1 MVKIGHFA
9 AIGFTL
15 IFGFSYMFSKIAL
28 TYVSPMGLV
37 AYRYLFAFV
46 ALELLRRLHLVD
58 IQFKRFNL
66 KIMGLIVL
74 FQPILYSVFST
85 YGLNLIASS
94 EAIMMIALIPVFA
107 GIISAIVLKEVPTL
121 KQILFILISVAGVV
135 YIQVSLQS
143 VESSSRPIG
152 FLLILISVIS
162 GAMYNVISR
171 AASTSMRAID
181 ITYGMMVAGVVV
193 FNLVYLTELLRLGTP
208 GLYIEN
214 LSELRLVFPVL
225 YLGLLSTVAAFFLLN
240 FALSKLPA
248 HVVSIYANLVTVIG
262 IFAGYVIL
270 SETLFAFHFIG
281 SLFIILGVYGTVM
294 TQRRLLPKPPK
305 PL

>member
-37 AYRYLFAFV
+37 AYRYLFAFM

-107 GIISAIVLKEVPTL
+107 GLISAIVLKEVPTF
-121 KQILFILISVAGVV
+121 KQILFILISVGGVV

-143 VESSSRPIG
+143 VASSSRPLG
-152 FLLILISVIS
+152 FLLVLISVMS

-171 AASTSMRAID
+171 AASKSMRAID
-181 ITYGMMVAGVVV
+181 ITYGMMVAGVIV
-193 FNLVYLTELLRLGTP
+193 FNIVYLTELLRLGTP

-214 LSELRLVFPVL
+214 LSELRLIFPVL

-270 SETLFAFHFIG
+270 NETLFTFHFVG
-281 SLFIILGVYGTVM
+281 SLLIIFGVYGTVISQKKSV
-294 TQRRLLPKPPK
+294 TIKK
-305 PL
+305 VI

>member
-58 IQFKRFNL
+58 VQFKRFNL

-107 GIISAIVLKEVPTL
+107 GLISAIVLKEVPTL
-121 KQILFILISVAGVV
+121 KQILFILISVGGVI

-143 VESSSRPIG
+143 VESSSRPLG
-152 FLLILISVIS
+152 FLLVLISVIS

-171 AASTSMRAID
+171 AASKSMRAID
-181 ITYGMMVAGVVV
+181 ITYGMMVAGVIV
-193 FNLVYLTELLRLGTP
+193 FNGVYLTELFRLGTP

-214 LSELRLVFPVL
+214 LSELRLIFPVL

-270 SETLFAFHFIG
+270 NETLFTFHFIG
-281 SLFIILGVYGTVM
+281 SLFIILGVYGTVISQKKAV
-294 TQRRLLPKPPK
+294 TIKK
-305 PL
+305 VI

>member
-46 ALELLRRLHLVD
+46 ALELLRRWHLVD

-94 EAIMMIALIPVFA
+94 EAIMMIALIPIFA

-121 KQILFILISVAGVV
+121 KQVLFILISVAGVI

-143 VESSSRPIG
+143 VESSSRPLG
-152 FLLILISVIS
+152 FLLVLISVIS

-171 AASTSMRAID
+171 AASKSMRAID

-193 FNLVYLTELLRLGTP
+193 FNGVYLTELFRLGTP

-214 LSELRLVFPVL
+214 LSELRLIFPVL

-270 SETLFAFHFIG
+270 NETLFTFHFIG
-281 SLFIILGVYGTVM
+281 SLFIILGVYGTVISQKKAV
-294 TQRRLLPKPPK
+294 TIKK
-305 PL
+305 VI